1 MPDMCFIG
9 CHDGTGSTNSKRGE
23 KNMTKT
29 QTIATLAEKTGL
41 TKANVS
47 SLLDEIAN
55 LAYAEAANGFTLPGI
70 GKLVLVQRA
79 ERQGRNP
86 ATGESITIPAK
97 TVVKFRVAKACKDA
111 LLS

>member
-1 MPDMCFIG
+1 
-9 CHDGTGSTNSKRGE
+9 
-23 KNMTKT
+23 MTKT

-41 TKANVS
+41 KKTDVS
-47 SLLDEIAN
+47 SLLDE
-55 LAYAEAANGFTLPGI
+55 LAALACAEAKNGFLIPGI

-97 TVVKFRVAKACKDA
+97 QVVKFRVAKACKDA
-111 LLS
+111 VLS

>member
-1 MPDMCFIG
+1 ML
-9 CHDGTGSTNSKRGE
+9 
-23 KNMTKT
+23 MTKT

-41 TKANVS
+41 SKSDVS
-47 SLLDEIAN
+47 NMLEEVAK

-70 GKLVLVQRA
+70 GKLVLVDRK

-86 ATGESITIPAK
+86 ATGETITIPAK

>member
-1 MPDMCFIG
+1 
-9 CHDGTGSTNSKRGE
+9 
-23 KNMTKT
+23 MTKT

-41 TKANVS
+41 KKTEVS
-47 SLLDEIAN
+47 NLLEELASLAC
-55 LAYAEAANGFTLPGI
+55 AEAGNGFLIPGI

-97 TVVKFRVAKACKDA
+97 QVLKFRVAKACKDA
-111 LLS
+111 VLG